1 MFSAADAAA
10 RRSRSKSTRQ
20 ISGGGSPS
28 HSAAESESC
37 MRYSDKCERRRIK
50 GADSANCFSTV
61 QVSSSRQT
69 PTTERGSFVEKLSR
83 GELLIASRMDI
94 GFISCSEVVGY
105 RTYSQLTASLSAAG
119 LCRIRSCLGT

>member
-69 PTTERGSFVEKLSR
+69 PTTDRGSLVEKLSR
-83 GELLIASRMDI
+83 GEPLSASLIDI
-94 GFISCSEVVGY
+94 GFISHSEPADYPGY
-105 RTYSQLTASLSAAG
+105 PWPLDSSPAG
-119 LCRIRSCLGT
+119 LCQKLGCSRT